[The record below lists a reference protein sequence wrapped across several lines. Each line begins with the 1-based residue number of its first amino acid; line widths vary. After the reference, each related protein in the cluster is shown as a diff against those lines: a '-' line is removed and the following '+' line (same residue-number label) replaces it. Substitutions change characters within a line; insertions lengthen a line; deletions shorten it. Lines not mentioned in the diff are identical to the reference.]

1 MSALLSSWAE
11 EKEYKTGH
19 NEKKELKSILTNTI
33 RGYILYIVR
42 YGMGVYERGTVFNR
56 VRKVAKRIVNIR
68 FNRVKQ
74 VPCVAANIRFD
85 LSQKNRRDPMEN
97 KKDKIPE
104 VSEKKEDAA
113 VQESCCCQCSHKTK
127 ERSEKEYRD
136 LMNRLKRIEGQV
148 RGIQGM
154 LEKDA
159 YCTDI
164 LVQVAAVN
172 AALNSFNRVLLTNH
186 LHTCVAENV
195 RAGNDEVLDELAGV
209 LQKLMK

>member
-1 MSALLSSWAE
+1 MFALLSSWAE
-11 EKEYKTGH
+11 EKEYKTGY
-19 NEKKELKSILTNTI
+19 NEKKEWKSILTNTI
-33 RGYILYIVR
+33 RGYILCITR
-42 YGMGVYERGTVFNR
+42 YGIGVCKRGTVFNR
-56 VRKVAKRIVNIR
+56 VR
-68 FNRVKQ
+68 Q
-74 VPCVAANIRFD
+74 VHCVAANIRFD

-97 KKDKIPE
+97 KKDKITE

-113 VQESCCCQCSHKTK
+113 VQESCCFQCSHKTK